1 MGEGKR
7 VSMYNMNSLL
17 PYEKFMQ
24 YGPQTMSEA
33 ELLAIIIRTGTKE
46 KNSLQIGEEILSLR
60 GEGILGLCN
69 LTLGEL
75 RNVDGIGEVK
85 AVKLK
90 CIAELSRRI
99 WICHT
104 REKLDFSRP
113 ATVAAYYMET
123 LRHASKEQVVLLS
136 LNSKCELV
144 KETVLSIGT
153 VNASLVSPRELFL
166 QALEDHAVTVIL
178 LHNHPSGDPTPSKD
192 DYELTK
198 RLRKAGELLQIP
210 LLDHIIIGDQC
221 YTSFLES
228 KCF

>member
-1 MGEGKR
+1 
-7 VSMYNMNSLL
+7 MYNMNSLL

-24 YGPQTMSEA
+24 YGPQAMSEA

-198 RLRKAGELLQIP
+198 RLRKAGEILQIP

>member
-1 MGEGKR
+1 ML
-7 VSMYNMNSLL
+7 MYHVNSPL

-24 YGPQTMSEA
+24 YGPQVMSEA

-75 RNVDGIGEVK
+75 QNVEGIGEVK

-113 ATVAAYYMET
+113 ATVAAYYMES
-123 LRHASKEQVVLLS
+123 LRHATKEQAVLLS

-166 QALEDHAVTVIL
+166 QALEDHAVMVIL
-178 LHNHPSGDPTPSKD
+178 IHNHPSGDPTPSKD

>member
-1 MGEGKR
+1 ML
-7 VSMYNMNSLL
+7 MYHVNSPL

-24 YGPQTMSEA
+24 YGPQVMSEA

-75 RNVDGIGEVK
+75 QNVEGIGEVK

-104 REKLDFSRP
+104 REKLDFSRS
-113 ATVAAYYMET
+113 ATVAAYYMES
-123 LRHASKEQVVLLS
+123 LRHATKEQAVLLS

-166 QALEDHAVTVIL
+166 QALEDHAVMVIL
-178 LHNHPSGDPTPSKD
+178 IHNHPSGDPTPSKD

>member
-24 YGPQTMSEA
+24 YGPQAMSEA

-99 WICHT
+99 WICHI

>member
-1 MGEGKR
+1 
-7 VSMYNMNSLL
+7 MYNMNSLL

-24 YGPQTMSEA
+24 YGPQAMSEA

-113 ATVAAYYMET
+113 ATVAAYYMES

>member
-24 YGPQTMSEA
+24 YGPQAMSEA

-198 RLRKAGELLQIP
+198 RLRKAGEILQIP

>member
-7 VSMYNMNSLL
+7 VSMYNMNSPL

-24 YGPQTMSEA
+24 YGPQAMSEA

-113 ATVAAYYMET
+113 ATVAAYYMES

>member
-1 MGEGKR
+1 
-7 VSMYNMNSLL
+7 MYHVNSPL

-24 YGPQTMSEA
+24 YGPQVMSEA

-75 RNVDGIGEVK
+75 QNVEGIGEVK

-113 ATVAAYYMET
+113 ATVAAYYMES
-123 LRHASKEQVVLLS
+123 LRHATKEQVVLLS

-166 QALEDHAVTVIL
+166 QALEDHAVMVIL
-178 LHNHPSGDPTPSKD
+178 IHNHPSGDPTPSKD

>member
-1 MGEGKR
+1 
-7 VSMYNMNSLL
+7 MYNMNSLL

-24 YGPQTMSEA
+24 YGPQAMSEA

-75 RNVDGIGEVK
+75 RNIDGIGEVK

>member
-24 YGPQTMSEA
+24 YGPQAMSEA

>member
-1 MGEGKR
+1 
-7 VSMYNMNSLL
+7 MYNMNSLL

-24 YGPQTMSEA
+24 CGPQAMSEA

-123 LRHASKEQVVLLS
+123 LRHASKEQVVMS
-136 LNSKCELV
+136 YLNSKCELV

>member
-1 MGEGKR
+1 
-7 VSMYNMNSLL
+7 MNSPL
-17 PYEKFMQ
+17 PYEKFLQ
-24 YGPQTMSEA
+24 YGPQAMSEA

-113 ATVAAYYMET
+113 ATVAAYYMES

>member
-1 MGEGKR
+1 
-7 VSMYNMNSLL
+7 
-17 PYEKFMQ
+17 
-24 YGPQTMSEA
+24 MSEA

>member
-24 YGPQTMSEA
+24 YGPQAMSEA

-75 RNVDGIGEVK
+75 RNIDGIGEVK

>member
-24 YGPQTMSEA
+24 YGPQAMSEA

-113 ATVAAYYMET
+113 ATVAAYYMES

>member
-1 MGEGKR
+1 ML
-7 VSMYNMNSLL
+7 MYHVNSPL

-24 YGPQTMSEA
+24 YGPQVMSEA

-75 RNVDGIGEVK
+75 QNVEGIGEVK

-113 ATVAAYYMET
+113 ATVAAYYMES
-123 LRHASKEQVVLLS
+123 LRHATKEQTVLLS

-166 QALEDHAVTVIL
+166 QALEDHAVMVIL
-178 LHNHPSGDPTPSKD
+178 IHNHPSGDPTPSKD

>member
-24 YGPQTMSEA
+24 YGPQAMSEA

-75 RNVDGIGEVK
+75 RNVDGIVEVK

>member
-1 MGEGKR
+1 
-7 VSMYNMNSLL
+7 MYHVNSPL

-24 YGPQTMSEA
+24 YGPQVMSEA

-75 RNVDGIGEVK
+75 QNVEGIGEVK

-113 ATVAAYYMET
+113 ATVAAYYMES
-123 LRHASKEQVVLLS
+123 LRHATKEQAVLLS

-166 QALEDHAVTVIL
+166 QALEDHAVMVIL
-178 LHNHPSGDPTPSKD
+178 IHNHPSGDPTPSKD

>member
-1 MGEGKR
+1 
-7 VSMYNMNSLL
+7 MYNMNSLL

-24 YGPQTMSEA
+24 YGPQVMSEA

>member
-24 YGPQTMSEA
+24 YGPQAMSEA

-123 LRHASKEQVVLLS
+123 LRYASKEQVVLLS